1 MIALGGWDEGGA
13 KYSALVSQKPRRDNF
28 IAEVGKFMVKWG
40 FDGFDLDWEYPGRFR
55 KLRMKSFEVNWKFV
69 PAGATDRGGKYSDKL
84 PFLYFVQELSRALKR
99 INPYYELTMAVPVAN
114 FRLQEGYHVPELC
127 EWEFPG

>member
-13 KYSALVSQKPRRDNF
+13 KYSALVSQKSRRDHF
-28 IAEVGKFMVKWG
+28 IAEVCKFMVEHN
-40 FDGFDLDWEYPGRFR
+40 FDGFDLDWEYPGWY
-55 KLRMKSFEVNWKFV
+55 LGWKILIKIQYKKIIST
-69 PAGATDRGGKYSDKL
+69 GATDRGGKYSDKL

-99 INPYYELTMAVPVAN
+99 TNPHYELTMAVPVAN

-127 EWEFPG
+127 E

>member
-13 KYSALVSQKPRRDNF
+13 KYSALVSQKSRRDHF
-28 IAEVGKFMVKWG
+28 IAEVCKFVVKWG
-40 FDGFDLDWEYPGRFR
+40 FDGFDLDWEYP
-55 KLRMKSFEVNWKFV
+55 
-69 PAGATDRGGKYSDKL
+69 GATDRGGKYSDKL

-99 INPYYELTMAVPVAN
+99 INPSYELTMAVPVAN

-127 EWEFPG
+127 E